1 MLQQGEVRQRNVGEK
16 LMTTGVKKLTNKL
29 WCPKY
34 VFEFIS
40 KVNFMG
46 QPKVDDLDPRF
57 GDISI
62 QKHDVFR
69 LEEKKTKNSTATF
82 IAVFVTIN
90 PRCIR

>member
-1 MLQQGEVRQRNVGEK
+1 
-16 LMTTGVKKLTNKL
+16 MTTGAKKLTNKL

-46 QPKVDDLDPRF
+46 QPKVNDLDPRF

-62 QKHDVFR
+62 QKHYVFG
-69 LEEKKTKNSTATF
+69 LKKKRE
-82 IAVFVTIN
+82 IA
-90 PRCIR
+90 